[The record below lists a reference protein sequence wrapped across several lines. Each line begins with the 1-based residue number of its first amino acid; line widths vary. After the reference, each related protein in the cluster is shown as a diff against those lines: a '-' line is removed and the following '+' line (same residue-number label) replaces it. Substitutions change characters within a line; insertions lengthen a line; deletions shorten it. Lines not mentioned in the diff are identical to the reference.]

1 MLVAAERADRSTR
14 ELKDLLAGQWHAATV
29 GAMKLGGD
37 ARVVP
42 LAQQSDL
49 QFGLS
54 EQLIPTKHL
63 AYFRRTQW
71 FSCQQLWS
79 H

>member
-1 MLVAAERADRSTR
+1 
-14 ELKDLLAGQWHAATV
+14 
-29 GAMKLGGD
+29 MKLGGD

-49 QFGLS
+49 QFRLS

-71 FSCQQLWS
+71 FSCQ
-79 H
+79 